1 MKSDNNAIIV
11 CLLLSV
17 VIFAIDLSI
26 PLGVAGG
33 VPYIAVVLVS
43 LWSEKKRL
51 TIMAAVVG
59 SILTLLGYFYSPSG
73 GEMWKVLSN
82 RALALFAIWTTA
94 ALSLQRRKIIVEREQ
109 ALRDRE
115 LALENQKILRGLIP
129 ICASCKKIRDDE
141 GYWNE
146 VADYISEHSEAE
158 FTHGICAECVNK
170 LYPGISKGKDQDN
183 EKT

>member
-1 MKSDNNAIIV
+1 MKSDTNVIIV
-11 CLLLSV
+11 CLFLSV

-51 TIMAAVVG
+51 TIMAAVIG
-59 SILTLLGYFYSPSG
+59 SILTLLGFYYSPSG
-73 GEMWKVLSN
+73 GEMWKVIFN

-94 ALSLQRRKIIVEREQ
+94 VLSLQRRKIIVEREQ

-115 LALENQKILRGLIP
+115 QALENLKILHGLIP

-158 FTHGICAECVNK
+158 FTHGICSECVKK
-170 LYPGISKGKDQDN
+170 LYPDFHNENDQAD
-183 EKT
+183 